1 MSISPSSSEFA
12 SLLRQVQQAE
22 VSLTQPQLDALYHQL
37 DQRIQQLQRY
47 VPDPIVQRLKQGSLT
62 IPYGEHWTGSLLFA
76 DLSGFTALS
85 ESLTRLGKEG
95 AEQVTSIIN
104 RLFDQL
110 VADIEAHGGALIKFG
125 GDAVTAF
132 FDQTKLGVQHA
143 LFAAHAAQAMQT
155 SMASLGKIQIRAG
168 QFNLTL
174 RIGVHS
180 GEAFAALLGDQQHAE
195 LMLTGIAVNLV
206 ARAQELARPG
216 EVVCSK
222 DTMRLLGL
230 PADPNTPF
238 TALTTTLEHP
248 PYQAESNVTAIA
260 QPVTLERVQ
269 ALATIYHGLKG
280 LLPQRMSEEQLLSNA
295 ASKSG
300 EIRLVTIVFAHIA
313 PFSTIVELCDA
324 ASATLLL
331 NHYYQR
337 MQQIVNHY
345 GGVVNKLDMA
355 ADGDKLLAIFG
366 APVANENDTEL
377 AVRAGLDMQ
386 SAMNEINA
394 LIQQHDLRL
403 PLLDQQIGINQ
414 GHVFAG
420 IVGSETRREY
430 TVMGD
435 PVNTAVR
442 LMSVCRYGEV
452 LASPAVKRLTSH
464 AFAYESLPALA
475 LKGKSEP
482 IEPARVDR
490 AYNVRRETMRAD
502 LVGRVQELDQL
513 AAISIQALQGQGQII
528 NIFGEAGIGK
538 SRLLEELLSRLSL
551 ASFDPNLNVPE
562 FMPITI
568 ECQLYEQTTPFASAS
583 EMLRQV
589 LRLNSSL
596 TSERL
601 IQIISQRVSK
611 LAPELERFLPLLSD
625 ILHVS
630 LAENELTQALAPE
643 QRHDQTIELVVALI
657 VASANAT
664 PLVILWD
671 DVHWIDAS
679 SRQLLERL
687 TKHAEQAPIALL
699 VGSRTKGLSAMNWPE
714 QTITLE
720 LSELSMPESEA
731 LASAIIGNAPLPAAL
746 LERWRRSDERF
757 FNPQGNPFFIEE
769 MMRSLIQQGVIVETS
784 DGWDLRGELDSLPTT
799 IEGVITARLDRLD
812 TRIRETVQVASVV
825 GRRFELTILR
835 GITNDDDLVNQMD
848 RLTNADVVLPDHIAA
863 DLAYLFKHTLTRDVA
878 YEGILYARR
887 RELHRRVAA
896 RIQEVYRQNLL
907 DVLPILARHYARAE
921 DWHEA
926 VRYYREAGITA
937 QKRYFN
943 AEACAHYR
951 DALELLPNLGKPEHS
966 LAQELTERLGYVLL
980 QAGDYAEALPILA
993 QAQTQ
998 LRQSSVYSHSR
1009 EARILRH
1016 ITTIYERQGEYEL
1029 AFEQLQQALALLGE
1043 QQSVERVRALLL
1055 GSGLHQRQGRYHET
1069 IAWAEQALALAEELG
1084 LQAEQARAYLL
1095 MGSAHRVL
1103 GDRPLAIRLLT
1114 QSIELYEQTSE
1125 ISRLADAYNNTATAY
1140 SDIGQWEP
1148 SIQLYLKAYQIKDS
1162 INDRYGQALVSLN
1175 LGELYRKTGQFE
1187 QALNTFEQSL
1197 KLWNKLKSFL
1207 GAAITTMNIGNT
1219 CLAQANFHAA
1229 ESYLDQSRAI
1239 FDEINVSSFLS
1250 ELYRIYAELFYRQ
1263 AAYSRALDYCEFSLS
1278 QAQQRSAKADEGLA
1292 ELWRSRVLQQLQ
1304 QPTLALEAGQQAL
1317 TILSQCT
1324 NKEDIRSCLEH
1335 LIAMTSDSNLT
1346 LAAHYQAQ
1354 LATIIQPKLAD

>member
-12 SLLRQVQQAE
+12 SLLHQVQQAE
-22 VSLTQPQLDALYHQL
+22 VSLTQPQLADLYHQL

-62 IPYGEHWTGSLLFA
+62 IPYGERWTGSLLFA

-85 ESLTRLGKEG
+85 ENLTRLGKEG

-132 FDQTKLGVQHA
+132 FDQTKLGGQHA

-238 TALTTTLEHP
+238 TALTTKLEHP
-248 PYQAESNVTAIA
+248 PYQAASNVTAIA
-260 QPVTLERVQ
+260 QPVTLASVQ

-280 LLPQRMSEEQLLSNA
+280 LLPQRMSEAQLLSTV

-324 ASATLLL
+324 ASATVLL

-366 APVANENDTEL
+366 APLANENDTEL

-394 LIQQHDLRL
+394 LIQQHNLRL

-464 AFAYESLPALA
+464 AFAYESLPALP

-513 AAISIQALQGQGQII
+513 ATISIQALQGQGQII

-589 LRLNSSL
+589 LRLNTSL

-601 IQIISQRVSK
+601 VKVIGQRVSK
-611 LAPELERFLPLLSD
+611 LAPEFERFLPLLSD

-671 DVHWIDAS
+671 DAHWIDAS

-687 TKHAEQAPIALL
+687 AKHVDQAPIALL

-784 DGWDLRGELDSLPTT
+784 NGWDLRGELDSLPTT

-896 RIQEVYRQNLL
+896 RIQEVHRQNLL

-951 DALELLPNLGKPEHS
+951 DALELLPNLGKHDHS
-966 LAQELTERLGYVLL
+966 LEQELSERLGYVLL
-980 QAGDYAEALPILA
+980 QAGDYAEALSTLA
-993 QAQTQ
+993 QAQSQ
-998 LRQSSVYSHSR
+998 LRQSNVYSNSR

-1016 ITTIYERQGEYEL
+1016 ITTIYERQGEYEP
-1029 AFEQLQQALALLGE
+1029 AFEQLQQALGLLGE

-1055 GSGLHQRQGRYHET
+1055 GAGLHQRQGRYHET
-1069 IAWAEQALALAEELG
+1069 IAWAEQALALAEELA

-1095 MGSAHRVL
+1095 IGGTYRVL
-1103 GDRPLAIRLLT
+1103 GSREQAVGALAK
-1114 QSIELYEQTSE
+1114 SIELYQTVND
-1125 ISRLADAYNNTATAY
+1125 ISRLADAYNNAAINF
-1140 SDIGQWEP
+1140 SDLDQWDQ
-1148 SIQLYLKAYQIKDS
+1148 SIALYQAAFNIKKT
-1162 INDRYGQALVSLN
+1162 INDSYGQALVSLN
-1175 LGELYRKTGQFE
+1175 LGELYRKTQQYA
-1187 QALNTFEQSL
+1187 QALETFNQSL
-1197 KLWNKLKSFL
+1197 GLWNKLNSKL
-1207 GAAITTMNIGNT
+1207 GVAVTHMNMGNT
-1219 CLAQANFHAA
+1219 LFAQGQSHDA
-1229 ESYLDQSRAI
+1229 EAMLDRSRTL
-1239 FDEINVSSFLS
+1239 FDEIHVDSFLP
-1250 ELYRIYAELFYRQ
+1250 ELYRIYAELFYSRQ
-1263 AAYSRALDYCEFSLS
+1263 NYAQALDYCDFALE
-1278 QAQQRSAKADEGLA
+1278 QARHHSAKADEGMA
-1292 ELWRSRVLQQLQ
+1292 QLTQ
-1304 QPTLALEAGQQAL
+1304 SKILLALDHYDPALNAAEQAL
-1317 TILSQCT
+1317 SLLLECDNQA
-1324 NKEDIRSCLEH
+1324 DIERCLEQ
-1335 LIAMTSDSNLT
+1335 LISLTKTSDPHRM
-1346 LAAHYQAQ
+1346 AQYQEQ
-1354 LATIIQPKLAD
+1354 LARLTKA

>member
-1 MSISPSSSEFA
+1 MSIQPSSSEFA

-22 VSLTQPQLDALYHQL
+22 VLLTQPQLDDLYHQL

-47 VPDPIVQRLKQGSLT
+47 VPDPIVQRLKQASLT
-62 IPYGEHWTGSLLFA
+62 IPYGERWTGSLLFA

-95 AEQVTSIIN
+95 SEQVTSIIN

-132 FDQTKLGVQHA
+132 FDQTKLGPQHA
-143 LFAAHAAQAMQT
+143 LYAAHAAQAMQA
-155 SMASLGKIQIRAG
+155 SMANLGKIQIRAG
-168 QFNLTL
+168 QFNLSL

-195 LMLTGIAVNLV
+195 LLLTGIAVNLV

-238 TALTTTLEHP
+238 TALTTALEHP
-248 PYQAESNVTAIA
+248 PYQAEPSTTTIPQTINLAH
-260 QPVTLERVQ
+260 VQ
-269 ALATIYHGLKG
+269 ALSQIYQGLQR
-280 LLPQRMSEEQLLSNA
+280 LLPQRMSEQQLLSNA

-313 PFSTIVELCDA
+313 PFSTIVELCNV
-324 ASATLLL
+324 ASATILI

-366 APVANENDTEL
+366 APLANENDTEL

-394 LIQQHDLRL
+394 LIQQHDVRL

-420 IVGSETRREY
+420 IVGSKTRREY

-452 LASPAVKRLTSH
+452 LASPTIKRLTSH
-464 AFAYESLPALA
+464 AFAYETLPALP
-475 LKGKSEP
+475 LKGKSQP

-513 AAISIQALQGQGQII
+513 ATISIEALQAQGQII

-551 ASFDPNLNVPE
+551 ASFDPSLNVPE

-568 ECQLYEQTTPFASAS
+568 ECQLYEQTTSFASAS
-583 EMLRQV
+583 ELLYQV
-589 LRLNSSL
+589 LRLNNSL
-596 TSERL
+596 EPEQL
-601 IQIISQRVSK
+601 LHMIMQRVQR
-611 LAPELERFLPLLSD
+611 LVPELERFLPLLSD

-630 LAENELTQALAPE
+630 LPENELTQALAPE

-657 VASANAT
+657 LASANTT

-671 DVHWIDAS
+671 DAHWIDAS

-687 TKHAEQAPIALL
+687 AKHANQAPIALL
-699 VGSRTKGLSAMNWPE
+699 VGSRTKGLSAMNWPA
-714 QTITLE
+714 QTIELE

-769 MMRSLIQQGVIVETS
+769 MMRSLIQQGVIVETAN
-784 DGWDLRGELDSLPTT
+784 GWDLRGELDSLPTT

-812 TRIRETVQVASVV
+812 SRIRETVQVASVV

-863 DLAYLFKHTLTRDVA
+863 ELAYLFKHTLTRDVA

-887 RELHRRVAA
+887 RELHRRVAT
-896 RIQEVYRQNLL
+896 RIQEVYQHNLVDL
-907 DVLPILARHYARAE
+907 LPILARHYARAE
-921 DWHEA
+921 DWLDA
-926 VRYYREAGITA
+926 VRSYREAGMSA

-951 DALELLPNLGKPEHS
+951 DALELLPNLSHVDNS
-966 LAQELTERLGYVLL
+966 LEQELTERLGYVLM
-980 QAGDYAEALPILA
+980 QAGDYAEALPILNQA
-993 QAQTQ
+993 QAQ
-998 LRQSSVYSHSR
+998 LRQNAGYSSSR

-1016 ITTIYERQGEYEL
+1016 ITTIYERQGEYEP
-1029 AFEQLQQALALLGE
+1029 AFEQLQQALDLLGE

-1055 GSGLHQRQGRYHET
+1055 GAGLHQRQGRYHET
-1069 IAWAEQALALAEELG
+1069 IAWAEQALAIAEELG
-1084 LQAEQARAYLL
+1084 LQPEQARTYLL
-1095 MGSAHRVL
+1095 IGGTQRVL
-1103 GDRPLAIRLLT
+1103 GSREQAVGSLAK
-1114 QSIELYEQTSE
+1114 SIELYQAVND
-1125 ISRLADAYNNTATAY
+1125 ISRLADAYNNAAINF
-1140 SDIGQWEP
+1140 SDLEQWEE
-1148 SIQLYLKAYQIKDS
+1148 SIALYQAAFNIKKT
-1162 INDRYGQALVSLN
+1162 INDSYGQALVSLN
-1175 LGELYRKTGQFE
+1175 LGELYRKTQQYA
-1187 QALNTFEQSL
+1187 QALETFNQSL
-1197 KLWNKLKSFL
+1197 QLWDKLNSKL
-1207 GAAITTMNIGNT
+1207 GAAVTHMNMGNT
-1219 CLAQANFHAA
+1219 LFAQGQSATA
-1229 ESYLDQSRAI
+1229 ESMLDRSRAM
-1239 FDEINVSSFLS
+1239 FDEIHVDSFLP
-1250 ELYRIYAELFYRQ
+1250 ELYRIYAELFYSRQ
-1263 AAYSRALDYCEFSLS
+1263 NYAKALDYCDFAVE
-1278 QAQQRSAKADEGLA
+1278 QARQHSAKADEGLA
-1292 ELWRSRVLQQLQ
+1292 QLTQ
-1304 QPTLALEAGQQAL
+1304 SKILLALDHYDPAL
-1317 TILSQCT
+1317 TAAEHALSLLQECD
-1324 NKEDIRSCLEH
+1324 NQADVERCLEQ
-1335 LIAMTSDSNLT
+1335 LISVTQTKDPQRMAQ
-1346 LAAHYQAQ
+1346 YQDQLAQ
-1354 LATIIQPKLAD
+1354 LTKA

>member
-1 MSISPSSSEFA
+1 MSIQPPSSEFA
-12 SLLRQVQQAE
+12 SLLHQVQQAE
-22 VSLTQPQLDALYHQL
+22 VMPTQTQLDDVYRQL

-47 VPDPIVQRLKQGSLT
+47 VPDPIVQRLKHGDLP
-62 IPYGEHWTGSLLFA
+62 IPYGERWLGSLLFA

-104 RLFDQL
+104 RLFNQL

-132 FDQTKLGVQHA
+132 FDQSKLGEQHA
-143 LFAAHAAQAMQT
+143 LYAAHAAQAMQA
-155 SMASLGKIQIRAG
+155 SMATLGKIQIRAG

-222 DTMRLLGL
+222 ETMRLLGL
-230 PADPNTPF
+230 PTDPMNPF
-238 TALTTTLEHP
+238 TALTTALEHP
-248 PYQAESNVTAIA
+248 PYRSTSQAPSIPQTI
-260 QPVTLERVQ
+260 TLADVQ
-269 ALATIYHGLKG
+269 ALASIYAGIQR

-295 ASKSG
+295 ASRTG

-313 PFSTIVELCDA
+313 PFSTIVELCDD
-324 ASATLLL
+324 ASATQLL

-366 APVANENDTEL
+366 APIANENDTEL
-377 AVRAGLDMQ
+377 AVRTGLDMQ

-394 LIQQHDLRL
+394 LIQQHDPRL

-452 LASPAVKRLTSH
+452 LASPTIKRLTSH
-464 AFAYESLPALA
+464 AFAYETLPALP
-475 LKGKSEP
+475 LKGKSQP

-502 LVGRVQELDQL
+502 LVGRVQELEQL
-513 AAISIQALQGQGQII
+513 ATISIQALQGQGQII

-551 ASFDPNLNVPE
+551 ASFDPSLNVPE

-583 EMLRQV
+583 EVLRQV
-589 LRLNSSL
+589 LRLSSSL
-596 TSERL
+596 NGERL
-601 IQIISQRVSK
+601 AQVISQRVNR
-611 LAPELERFLPLLSD
+611 LVPDLERFLPLLSD

-643 QRHDQTIELVVALI
+643 QRHDQTIELVVALML
-657 VASANAT
+657 ASASST

-671 DVHWIDAS
+671 DAHWIDAS

-687 TKHAEQAPIALL
+687 AKHAHQAAIALL
-699 VGSRTKGLSAMNWPE
+699 IGSRTKGLSAMTWPE
-714 QTITLE
+714 QTVHLE

-731 LASAIIGNAPLPAAL
+731 LASAIIGHAPLPTAL

-769 MMRSLIQQGVIVETS
+769 MMRSLIQQGVIVETAA
-784 DGWDLRGELDSLPTT
+784 GWDLRGELDSLPTT

-812 TRIRETVQVASVV
+812 NRIRETVQVASVV
-825 GRRFELTILR
+825 GRRFELNILR

-863 DLAYLFKHTLTRDVA
+863 ELAYLFKHTLTRDVA

-896 RIQEVYRQNLL
+896 RIQEVYRQNLV

-921 DWHEA
+921 AWHEA
-926 VRYYREAGITA
+926 VRYYREAGIA
-937 QKRYFN
+937 SQKRYYN

-951 DALELLPNLGKPEHS
+951 DALELLPNLSAFDRS
-966 LAQELTERLGYVLL
+966 LEQELTERLGYVTM

-993 QAQTQ
+993 QAQSQ
-998 LRQSSVYSHSR
+998 LRQSSVYSSSR

-1016 ITTIYERQGEYEL
+1016 ITTIYERRGEYEP
-1029 AFEQLQQALALLGE
+1029 AFEHLQQALDLLGE
-1043 QQSVERVRALLL
+1043 SQSAERVRALLL

-1069 IAWAEQALALAEELG
+1069 ITWAEQALAIAEQLNA
-1084 LQAEQARAYLL
+1084 QPEQARAYLL
-1095 MGSAHRVL
+1095 IGGTHRVL
-1103 GDRPLAIRLLT
+1103 GSREQAVGYLAK
-1114 QSIELYEQTSE
+1114 SIELYRAVND
-1125 ISRLADAYNNTATAY
+1125 ISRLADAYNNAAINF
-1140 SDIGQWEP
+1140 SDLEQWEE
-1148 SIQLYLKAYQIKDS
+1148 SIALYQAALNIKKT
-1162 INDRYGQALVSLN
+1162 INDSYGQALVSLN
-1175 LGELYRKTGQFE
+1175 LGELYRKTQQFD
-1187 QALNTFEQSL
+1187 QALETFNQSL
-1197 KLWNKLKSFL
+1197 LLWNKLNSKL
-1207 GAAITTMNIGNT
+1207 GAAVTQMNMGNT
-1219 CLAQANFHAA
+1219 LFAQGQSATA
-1229 ESYLDQSRAI
+1229 ESMLDRSRAI
-1239 FDEINVSSFLS
+1239 FDEIHVDSFLP
-1250 ELYRIYAELFYRQ
+1250 ELYRIYAELFY
-1263 AAYSRALDYCEFSLS
+1263 SRHNYAKALDYCDFALE
-1278 QAQQRSAKADEGLA
+1278 QARQHSAKADEGLA
-1292 ELWRSRVLQQLQ
+1292 QLTQ
-1304 QPTLALEAGQQAL
+1304 SKILLALDHYDPALHAAEQAL
-1317 TILSQCT
+1317 QLLQECD
-1324 NKEDIRSCLEH
+1324 NQADVERCLEQ
-1335 LIAMTSDSNLT
+1335 LIALT
-1346 LAAHYQAQ
+1346 QTNDPQRMANYQNQ
-1354 LATIIQPKLAD
+1354 LDQLTKA